1 MSKVKGVL
9 ALVLVFTISVPCFG
23 NSAMIKR
30 KKNKWNHS
38 LEQKASD
45 STINNS
51 ETAKSYNF

>member
-1 MSKVKGVL
+1 MNKMKGVL
-9 ALVLVFTISVPCFG
+9 ALALVFTISVPCFG

-45 STINNS
+45 STINS
-51 ETAKSYNF
+51 LEIAKS